1 MQARQ
6 AISMQNIP
14 EALGLV
20 EQVLQMNPT
29 YVDALTLKGQ
39 VLGSTGRFSEA
50 LATVEQLLQIDPNN
64 ALAWSLQAALLMNTG
79 RPLEAS
85 TAIERSLALNP
96 QNPEAQAI
104 RESIKTSLMRPPDNT
119 WQPPASRSPNAPPRN
134 KAKSF
139 LLSAALQVF
148 ALFIGSAGATILVLQ
163 PHLPIIIGFMLE
175 SLGLSLLC
183 ILAARGAFLYGVG
196 RLLFTILLCL
206 LSAGILGG
214 IYKFGYHTLINKL
227 ALFPP
232 LIVPVL
238 FMVFWFIAA
247 AVMPL
252 LLGIGGFISGVALG
266 VRRK

>member
-1 MQARQ
+1 
-6 AISMQNIP
+6 
-14 EALGLV
+14 
-20 EQVLQMNPT
+20 
-29 YVDALTLKGQ
+29 
-39 VLGSTGRFSEA
+39 
-50 LATVEQLLQIDPNN
+50 
-64 ALAWSLQAALLMNTG
+64 
-79 RPLEAS
+79 
-85 TAIERSLALNP
+85 
-96 QNPEAQAI
+96 
-104 RESIKTSLMRPPDNT
+104 
-119 WQPPASRSPNAPPRN
+119 
-134 KAKSF
+134 
-139 LLSAALQVF
+139 
-148 ALFIGSAGATILVLQ
+148 
-163 PHLPIIIGFMLE
+163 MLE